1 LLRKK
6 SFGLL
11 LLFLTQVSPHVVRDI
26 RNVTGGQFFMENF
39 FSIGAKLL
47 VYGLNVV
54 VDQYKCMEKIRS
66 R

>member
-1 LLRKK
+1 
-6 SFGLL
+6 
-11 LLFLTQVSPHVVRDI
+11 
-26 RNVTGGQFFMENF
+26 MENF
-39 FSIGAKLL
+39 FSIGAKLI